1 MKKYVAIIDYK
12 AKFGKFDQVELDAVN
27 LLEAMKKAENLFDV
41 DTVYMIQLA
50 EKEGKAVKRDGA
62 TYVRYNVILENRG
75 HGWNNYD
82 NYTPIVW
89 IKTIGKGW
97 SDWSFTF

>member
-12 AKFGKFDQVELDAVN
+12 AKFGKFNQVELDATN
-27 LLEAMKKAENLFDV
+27 LLEAMKKAENLFN

-50 EKEGKAVKRDGA
+50 EKEGKAVKADGA
-62 TYVRYNVILENRG
+62 THVRYNVILENRG

-82 NYTPIVW
+82 NYTPTVW
-89 IKTIGKGW
+89 MKSTGKGW
-97 SDWSFTF
+97 SDWSLTF